1 MLHAHEAAVQLRV
14 AGRTHRHAGR
24 AAGARKL
31 GVVSQL
37 QALGEARGRTI
48 ESERFVPVSSTP
60 LMEPP
65 FCAAGH
71 SMLRMAVGLF
81 ARSNDSNLVLYDLSS
96 CGYN

>member
-37 QALGEARGRTI
+37 QALGEPRGRTI

-65 FCAAGH
+65 TLLLVAK
-71 SMLRMAVGLF
+71 VGVF
-81 ARSNDSNLVLYDLSS
+81 GRNDIKASGKIGLLGS
-96 CGYN
+96 